1 MIRVRVRVGRPN
13 SSGLRIQEWTTS
25 LNIAVLVLAPPGR
38 PKKRPFPPFFR
49 RKKLKLMEG
58 STLKCKRKAV
68 LIRVFS
74 GGMAGV
80 QVQPFITAISATLAD
95 HRAHINIMVEYL
107 STSQLR
113 SEHMTPNDLVDWLL
127 ASDIHYFLSH
137 AHQSIVAW
145 DCREITDAY
154 WRLVGHNGFPSGLGL
169 FCNIF
174 LQNKYGY
181 LDCMGD
187 FCNKSVKV
195 NLPFDTLN
203 RDEVEAI
210 IAKLPSEGKGIVVK
224 TPFTTNCEF
233 FKICHNIEQ
242 VCSGIISLTRTH
254 CLFFVDL
261 LG

>member
-1 MIRVRVRVGRPN
+1 
-13 SSGLRIQEWTTS
+13 
-25 LNIAVLVLAPPGR
+25 
-38 PKKRPFPPFFR
+38 
-49 RKKLKLMEG
+49 MEG
-58 STLKCKRKAV
+58 LSLKFKRKSV

-74 GGMAGV
+74 GGIAGV
-80 QVQPFITAISATLAD
+80 QVQPFATAISATLD
-95 HRAHINIMVEYL
+95 KHRSHINIIVEYL

-113 SEHMTPNDLVDWLL
+113 TERMTPNNLVDWLL
-127 ASDIHYFLSH
+127 ASDVHIFLSH
-137 AHQSIVAW
+137 AHQSIVEW
-145 DCREITDAY
+145 DCRDITDAY
-154 WRLVGHNGFPSGLGL
+154 WRLVAHNGFPSGLGL

-195 NLPFDTLN
+195 RLPSETSN
-203 RDEVEAI
+203 RVEMLAI

-242 VCSGIISLTRTH
+242 VFIDVQLLLFSLKLIDCFLIGRSAID
-254 CLFFVDL
+254 FFVQKCGRADPL
-261 LG
+261 CNRSNMHGGKARGQSGVSQYGA

>member
-1 MIRVRVRVGRPN
+1 
-13 SSGLRIQEWTTS
+13 
-25 LNIAVLVLAPPGR
+25 
-38 PKKRPFPPFFR
+38 
-49 RKKLKLMEG
+49 MEG
-58 STLKCKRKAV
+58 SSLKFKCKSL

-80 QVQPFITAISATLAD
+80 QVQPFLTAISATLAK
-95 HRAHINIMVEYL
+95 HRSHINIMVEYL

-113 SEHMTPNDLVDWLL
+113 TKHMTPNDLVDWLL

-145 DCREITDAY
+145 DCRDITDAY
-154 WRLVGHNGFPSGLGL
+154 WRLVAHNGFPSGLGL

-187 FCNKSVKV
+187 FCNTSIKV
-195 NLPFDTLN
+195 NLPLDTLN
-203 RDEVEAI
+203 PVNMAAI
-210 IAKLPSEGKGIVVK
+210 IALPSEGKGIVVK

-242 VCSGIISLTRTH
+242 VCSGIISLFRTE
-254 CLFFVDL
+254 CLFFDK
-261 LG
+261 G